1 MGKLFTIVGNT
12 GCGKTTLAKLLCQ
25 DAAYTGFLEQH
36 HERPFQDTFMQDRK
50 TAAFAN
56 QVDFMLFRA
65 EQEAA
70 IRTSAVTGIQDGGL
84 DQDFYVFTRLFH
96 HNHYLSEGEFELCAR
111 FYALARRTLPLPDG
125 MIRLVTP
132 VPLLAERRRLRNRD
146 LDIAQ
151 SADLPLIETL
161 LAEWFNGA
169 YPRPPCLEVDTS
181 DNDPTFCMAL
191 PRIREFIAQ
200 IPA

>member
-1 MGKLFTIVGNT
+1 MGKLITIVGNT

-25 DAAYTGFLEQH
+25 DPTYTGFLEQH
-36 HERPFQDTFMQDRK
+36 HERPFQGTFMQDRK

-70 IRTSAVTGIQDGGL
+70 IRSTAVVGIQDGGL
-84 DQDFYVFTRLFH
+84 DQDFYIFTHLFH
-96 HNHYLSEGEFELCAR
+96 QNQYLSDGEFDLLAR
-111 FYALARRTLPLPDG
+111 FYALNRCTLPPPDAT
-125 MIRLVTP
+125 IRLLTP

-151 SADLPLIETL
+151 STDLPHVESL
-161 LAEWFNGA
+161 LADWFSGA
-169 YPRPPCLEVDTS
+169 HPLPPCLEVDTS
-181 DNDPTFCMAL
+181 DNDPTFFACL
-191 PRIREFIAQ
+191 PRIRKFIKSHL
-200 IPA
+200 